1 MSAAASPSDSY
12 SCRSHRTAVS
22 PLADH
27 GSGGDNS
34 VSDGAS
40 WGGSSTSAKPTP
52 EGAGED
58 LHRGAQVLEAS
69 TGGGSKPGNE
79 EKPKPRRR
87 ERPARQRPRQPPEK
101 KRRHLRATRFNDA
114 EFALI
119 ASAAAQCNLTVGG
132 FLARAALA
140 AARDLK
146 RTSAEIA
153 DDREV
158 ITALFDSRRKLGW
171 AGSNLNQVTKALNA
185 GVDTPF
191 PQLEA
196 SLAAVRRAADAV
208 HAAATSILERRQAA

>member
-1 MSAAASPSDSY
+1 MSAAASPSESDTY
-12 SCRSHRTAVS
+12 RSHRTAVS
-22 PLADH
+22 QLADH

-40 WGGSSTSAKPTP
+40 WGGSSTSAKPTS

-69 TGGGSKPGNE
+69 TGGESEPGNE
-79 EKPKPRRR
+79 EKPNPRRR

-101 KRRHLRATRFNDA
+101 KRRHLRTTRFNDA

-119 ASAAAQCNLTVGG
+119 VSAAAQSDLTVGG

-140 AARDLK
+140 AARDLD
-146 RTSAEIA
+146 RTNAEIA
-153 DDREV
+153 TERDV
-158 ITALFDSRRKLGW
+158 LTALFDSRRKLGW

-185 GVDTPF
+185 GADAAV

-196 SLAAVRRAADAV
+196 SLEAVRRAADAV
-208 HAAATSILERRQAA
+208 HAAATAVLDRQQAA